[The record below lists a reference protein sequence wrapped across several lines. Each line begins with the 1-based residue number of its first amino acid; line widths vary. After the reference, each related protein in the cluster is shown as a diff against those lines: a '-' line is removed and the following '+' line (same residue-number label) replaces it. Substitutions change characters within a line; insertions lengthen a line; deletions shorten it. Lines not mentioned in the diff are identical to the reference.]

1 MTTRLG
7 TKYQKSAPQP
17 SPTMESSLEA
27 LIRTM
32 NQTTINQMN
41 EQFIQMN
48 ERFTQMNEQF
58 AQIKNQT
65 QNQYTD
71 LIAQMTQTNPRI
83 HNKTQNPR
91 RP

>member
-17 SPTMESSLEA
+17 SPTMELSLED
-27 LIRTM
+27 LLRS
-32 NQTTINQMN
+32 MN
-41 EQFIQMN
+41 EQ
-48 ERFTQMNEQF
+48 FTQMNEQF

-71 LIAQMTQTNPRI
+71 LTT
-83 HNKTQNPR
+83 
-91 RP
+91 